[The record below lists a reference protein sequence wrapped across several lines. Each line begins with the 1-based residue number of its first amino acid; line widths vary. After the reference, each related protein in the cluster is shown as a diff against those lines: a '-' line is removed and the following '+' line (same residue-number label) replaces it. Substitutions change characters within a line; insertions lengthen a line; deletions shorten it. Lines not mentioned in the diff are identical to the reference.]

1 MSDPDLRQ
9 RQTAGFSEPC
19 AGWRTPRVVLL
30 ALAIAG
36 CGAPSTERPAAVR
49 TELPLPAGVT
59 PLTPAGLN
67 LDVSPDGSRVALVG
81 ISLDRSTRIWEWRDE
96 AGSFAPLDGTEA
108 ARNPTY
114 SPDGRSL
121 AFTVES
127 RLFTMALDGSPADPI
142 VAADSVYGSP
152 GIDWGPDDELYYQKS
167 DGRWWSVRAAGG
179 APEPVPGLGV
189 GLDGLLDVLPGGAV
203 LYTRNVGGPA
213 GDQLGL
219 RLPASDHT
227 ALLDRGAMAR
237 YAPSGHLLYTRGS
250 TLFAQSFD
258 QEELRRTGPAVE
270 IATGVHVMSSS
281 NSYFAVSR
289 GEPDAGTTNGTLV
302 YLTAGAVPVHPS
314 ELVWVDRMGREE
326 LVSGGLP
333 AMSYTSLALAPDGNR
348 LAVTVASDE
357 PPDLLLIDLAAA
369 QRERLTTDRA
379 VSRPTW
385 RPDGRAVAYVTRG
398 SGRDE
403 VRLVEVPSTS
413 PPSSISLVET
423 PRQTRGVA
431 YAPDGASLAFVEG
444 TSESADLRSRDLIA
458 GRVATLLATEAVETA
473 PAISPDG
480 RWLAYVS
487 DATGQDEVYVR
498 PWQGARI
505 GGPDIR
511 VSSAGAT
518 EPGWAPSGGELFYR
532 EPSSGYMWA
541 ARYSATS
548 PFAVTARERLF
559 DASAYRTDDGW
570 RAYDVSGAGDRFLMM
585 RPTADAPPSTTVQR
599 VQNVFTQLER
609 EARPRSARPSPLT
622 FLLTFGGM
630 GVWIIGLGYAMGRE
644 VLDLP
649 PAQAMRHALS
659 IFAFMVATALLVAPL
674 LLLEERLRSVLLMGI
689 YGALTAAGFW
699 WWLHARRKIADAG
712 PTLLEVPDV
721 GMRRM
726 ATPGVLFGVGEAIVS
741 GLHYADPIF
750 NATIE
755 RVGAV
760 VVGLVLALLGLRARK
775 AMVSFRARGI
785 VVHDWLLEWER
796 IEGAS
801 WSPGAEAT
809 LVFRRRRRF
818 PPGATRVRVP
828 AECRE
833 EVSELLDEQLGARWN
848 EEPTGQPEAA
858 VPEPAAS
865 L

>member
-1 MSDPDLRQ
+1 
-9 RQTAGFSEPC
+9 
-19 AGWRTPRVVLL
+19 VLL

-369 QRERLTTDRA
+369 QRERLSTVLA
-379 VSRPTW
+379 VSRPSW